1 MIRRSSHS
9 VWGNLDFLAVTGSGS
24 WSRWGSRGVVR
35 SSGLSG
41 ATATTEASSARKTI
55 RTSSN
60 SNSSD
65 SITSSGIRLIR
76 ANQVR
81 GRNLPLFSGSQK
93 MVVPASHVPEEL
105 INQVQVIYSSLCY
118 FANYLPILFI
128 LECSARKI
136 KIGDS
141 ERTAAH
147 SS

>member
-9 VWGNLDFLAVTGSGS
+9 LWGNMDFLAVTGSGS
-24 WSRWGSRGVVR
+24 WSRWANRSGVR

-41 ATATTEASSARKTI
+41 TTTTEASSARKTI

-93 MVVPASHVPEEL
+93 VVVPASHVPEEL
-105 INQVQVIYSSLCY
+105 INQVQVRCNIDIYLKQSLTRVCT
-118 FANYLPILFI
+118 I
-128 LECSARKI
+128 
-136 KIGDS
+136 
-141 ERTAAH
+141 RTFFKEKRGQ
-147 SS
+147 